1 MRQKKNRKKKK
12 NRKIRI
18 LAGAVLGVGL
28 VGALFFNVFKIRNI
42 QVAGNTRYTKDE
54 IKEMV
59 ADDKWMINSVLL
71 TTFHSRVDMSDIP
84 FMNSVEFTF
93 VSPDTICVNVNEKKV
108 VGYVEYEGQKVYF
121 DKNGI
126 VLECVDEEQGT
137 AADGAQEGSA
147 DDGSLSSEPLTSS
160 SVSSSGSALSADTIK
175 SARVTTADFQPSL
188 SDVPLVTGLTF
199 DHVTVNEQLP
209 VEKPAVFRTM
219 LALTRMTEKYDITPD
234 SVEFTEN
241 SEIILHYY
249 DTVRILL
256 GTDTALEEKM
266 TRVAAI
272 LPSLSGLSG
281 ELHMEDYKDG
291 DSSFVFSK
299 DTEDTQAQNADTQQQ
314 IDIGTGE
321 GDAADGT
328 DQTDVTAE
336 NTDTQNPENTQDT
349 ADQTDAENTG
359 DTDDTQDEISYDDT
373 QDTADENTYDD
384 TYDDGSDESY
394 DDYTDEES
402 YDDTGY
408 DEE

>member
-1 MRQKKNRKKKK
+1 MKINELLNKRPTLSFEIFPPKNNENDITSIYATIDELAKMNPDFISVTYGANGSISK
-12 NRKIRI
+12 NTCKIASTI
-18 LAGAVLGVGL
+18 KNKYG
-28 VGALFFNVFKIRNI
+28 IES
-42 QVAGNTRYTKDE
+42 VAHLTCMNNTKDE

-59 ADDKWMINSVLL
+59 ADDKWMKNTVLL
-71 TTFHSRVDMSDIP
+71 TTFHSKVDMSDIP

-93 VSPDTICVNVNEKKV
+93 VSYDTICIQVNEKKV

-126 VLECVDEEQGT
+126 VLECVDEEQETPAEGEPSDGT
-137 AADGAQEGSA
+137 ASDGTSA
-147 DDGSLSSEPLTSS
+147 DGSLTSESLASE
-160 SVSSSGSALSADTIK
+160 SVSSDGTASESSTSDGALSADTIK
-175 SARVTTADFQPSL
+175 SARVTTTDFQPTL

-199 DHVTVNEQLP
+199 DYVTVNKQLP

-219 LALTRMTEKYDITPD
+219 LALTRMTEKYNITPD
-234 SVEFTEN
+234 SVEFNEN

-299 DTEDTQAQNADTQQQ
+299 D
-314 IDIGTGE
+314 
-321 GDAADGT
+321 
-328 DQTDVTAE
+328 V
-336 NTDTQNPENTQDT
+336 
-349 ADQTDAENTG
+349 
-359 DTDDTQDEISYDDT
+359 
-373 QDTADENTYDD
+373 
-384 TYDDGSDESY
+384 
-394 DDYTDEES
+394 
-402 YDDTGY
+402 
-408 DEE
+408 